1 MENFKTIVLQDKSLE
16 LARRLRKMHEN
27 SDTKRSQ
34 KNNLFPTLYLA
45 LAGMDLAFAEMDLAF
60 AGMDLAFEGTQ
71 MVETGMVVWET

>member
-45 LAGMDLAFAEMDLAF
+45 LAGMDLAFA
-60 AGMDLAFEGTQ
+60 GMDLAFEGTQ
-71 MVETGMVVWET
+71 MVETGTGMVVWET